1 MKSFVGTIRSWIRP
15 EVLIAVYG
23 IVGMI
28 CIVSMC
34 LASDDHNQAPA
45 DTTMKRTDLI
55 VQVKRTIQMKQQS
68 ILDLQDEI
76 KVLQGQLS
84 VLEQLADSTV
94 KVKK

>member
-1 MKSFVGTIRSWIRP
+1 MKSFVAAI
-15 EVLIAVYG
+15 G
-23 IVGMI
+23 IIFLVPL
-28 CIVSMC
+28 SMA
-34 LASDDHNQAPA
+34 LRQDKAPA
-45 DTTMKRTDLI
+45 DTTMKRVDLI
-55 VQVKRTIQMKQQS
+55 VQVKRTIQVKQQS